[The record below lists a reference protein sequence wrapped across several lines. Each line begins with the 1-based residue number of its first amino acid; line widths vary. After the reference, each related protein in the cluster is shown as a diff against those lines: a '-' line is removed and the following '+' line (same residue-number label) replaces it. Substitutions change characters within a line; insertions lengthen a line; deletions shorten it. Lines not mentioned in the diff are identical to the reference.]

1 MQQIINFFI
10 NNKNFLLFLLLFS
23 LSVFF
28 TIQSHSYHK
37 SKFVTSAN
45 FFSGTLYSWGN
56 DISSYFGLRKEN
68 EKLLEENSRLR
79 NRLQKLKQEIPLE
92 KADSSLVGLDFII
105 LPAEVINNSY
115 TKTNNYLTLKAGSK
129 DSIAPEMG
137 VITSRGIVGI
147 VDQVSENFS
156 SVMSVLNSKSSI
168 SVMLKSS
175 GHFGS
180 LVWDGKD
187 PRTMQ
192 LIDIARLAP
201 VAVGDT
207 VTTDGRSTIFPKG
220 VPVGKVT
227 DFNLDQSENYYIIEV
242 ELFNDMTSTE
252 NVYVIENTRKEE
264 IKSLEAASENE

>member
-10 NNKNFLLFLLLFS
+10 NNKNFLLFLVLFS
-23 LSVFF
+23 ISVFF
-28 TIQSHSYHK
+28 TIESHSYHK

-45 FFSGTLYSWGN
+45 FISGNLYSWSN

-68 EKLLEENSRLR
+68 EKLLEENSLLR
-79 NRLQKLKQEIPLE
+79 NQLQKLEQEVPLE
-92 KADSSLVGLDFII
+92 TLDSTLMALDFIVRA
-105 LPAEVINNSY
+105 AEVINNSY
-115 TKTNNYLTLKAGSK
+115 SKTNNFLTLKAGSK
-129 DSIAPEMG
+129 DSISSEMG
-137 VITSRGIVGI
+137 VISSKGIVGI
-147 VDQVSENFS
+147 VDQVSTNFC
-156 SVMSVLNSKSSI
+156 SVMSLLNSKSSI

-180 LVWDGKD
+180 LVWDGKN

-220 VPVGKVT
+220 IPVGKVA
-227 DFNLDQSENYYIIEV
+227 DFNLDQSGNFYIIEV

-252 NVYVIENTRKEE
+252 NVYIIENTRREE
-264 IKSLEAASENE
+264 IITLEAASENE

>member
-10 NNKNFLLFLLLFS
+10 NNKNFLLFLVLFS

-45 FFSGTLYSWGN
+45 FVSGNLYSWSN
-56 DISSYFGLRKEN
+56 NVSSYFGLRTEN

-79 NRLQKLKQEIPLE
+79 NQLQKLEQATPLE
-92 KADSSLVGLDFII
+92 TLDSTMMALDYIVR
-105 LPAEVINNSY
+105 PAEVINNSY
-115 TKTNNYLTLKAGSK
+115 SKTNNYLTLKAGRK
-129 DSIAPEMG
+129 DSISPEMG
-137 VITSRGIVGI
+137 VITSKGIVGI
-147 VDQVSENFS
+147 VDQVSTNFS

-168 SVMLKSS
+168 SVMLKAS

-187 PRTMQ
+187 PRRMQ

-220 VPVGKVT
+220 ILVGRVA
-227 DFNLDQSENYYIIEV
+227 DFSLDQSENFYIIEV
-242 ELFNDMTSTE
+242 ELFNDMTRTA
-252 NVYVIENTRKEE
+252 NVYIIENTRKEE
-264 IKSLEAASENE
+264 IITLEAASENE